1 MPSRPVLTLAQ
12 AYTLIVESGNT
23 SDPNVRWRNTWDIHA
38 TTQPTPSDPII
49 TDLINF
55 HLYNLRTDAGVFML
69 TLRNWSQGPQP
80 FATRPFLWEYN
91 VGGTPG
97 LKTGTP
103 PHGYNGEGAGNQSIP
118 GSAVLFAKRQTLSGG
133 KQTSLF
139 LRGLLD
145 DVDVVSETGGKY
157 VYATGGHVT
166 NGAFGAIVDHRCG
179 RYRTVTEQADAQE
192 QALAVFG
199 PDLHPA
205 SFLVDGEDCGVYFV
219 PNPPPCITG
228 VKS

>member
-1 MPSRPVLTLAQ
+1 MPSRPPLTLAN

-23 SDPNVRWRNTWDIHA
+23 TDPNVRWRNTWDIHA
-38 TTQPTPSDPII
+38 SVEPAPSDPVI
-49 TDLINF
+49 TDIINF

-80 FATRPFLWEYN
+80 FISRPFLWEYN
-91 VGGTPG
+91 VGGTAG

-145 DVDVVSETGGKY
+145 DVDVVAETGGRY
-157 VYATGGHVT
+157 VYATGGHV
-166 NGAFGAIVDHRCG
+166 NNASFGAIVTSVLTPYLGAGKDPGLIIVHVG
-179 RYRTVTEQADAQE
+179 NHYA
-192 QALAVFG
+192 G
-199 PDLHPA
+199 PAFSSP
-205 SFLVDGEDCGVYFV
+205 
-219 PNPPPCITG
+219 ITG
-228 VKS
+228 VVGIGPSQNKQTRKNKK